1 MIHRSCPEEG
11 RRASLRAGTANPS
24 TVMSTEI
31 KRTGSTRTAR
41 AAHSRGPARAGGV
54 LVRPCA
60 LVGPLS
66 DVAELIFPLRCQQQ
80 GYRCAARCW
89 CAPGRGGDVRSIGDV
104 LREFPT
110 VQPVQYRLDGTVSI
124 VTTSNTRDRILDA
137 LQDILVDAGYS
148 SVTLELV
155 ARTAKVSKGGLLY
168 HFPSKGALMVGLMER
183 IRALAEEEFREA
195 VESEEGVVRY
205 FLRTSLPR
213 SRQESELYWAV
224 IAALRSKEDTPP
236 EAAALVKELFDRWG
250 ELLHEELTDPV
261 LAETIRLVGDGMYM
275 SSIAGLGRPDAD
287 LTAKVVDRLVE
298 AAAEVRRPRR
308 G

>member
-1 MIHRSCPEEG
+1 MRS
-11 RRASLRAGTANPS
+11 A
-24 TVMSTEI
+24 
-31 KRTGSTRTAR
+31 
-41 AAHSRGPARAGGV
+41 V
-54 LVRPCA
+54 LVCTRE
-60 LVGPLS
+60 GW
-66 DVAELIFPLRCQQQ
+66 
-80 GYRCAARCW
+80 G
-89 CAPGRGGDVRSIGDV
+89 VRSIGDV

-250 ELLHEELTDPV
+250 ELLHKELTDPV

-287 LTAKVVDRLVE
+287 LTAKMVDRLVE
-298 AAAEVRRPRR
+298 AAAEVRRPHR